1 MSRRGLLSRIAG
13 RGGPP
18 DELEAIVQHLRA
30 LLNTR
35 RGEAPSAPTL
45 GVVDFSDV
53 AGAFPGGAHQL
64 AASMRATL
72 LEHEPRLK
80 SVSVRHVP
88 SEGELVLR
96 FDVVAQ
102 LATRGGRTLHFS
114 TTVRPGG
121 RIDVSG

>member
-1 MSRRGLLSRIAG
+1 V
-13 RGGPP
+13 
-18 DELEAIVQHLRA
+18 EAIVQHLRA

-35 RGEAPSAPTL
+35 RGEAPSAPAL
-45 GVVDFSDV
+45 GVIDFSDV
-53 AGAFPGGAHQL
+53 AGSFPGGTSQL

-72 LEHEPRLK
+72 LEHEPRIK

-96 FDVVAQ
+96 FEVIAQ
-102 LATRGGRTLHFS
+102 LAARGGRTLRLS